1 MKTEK
6 NILIA
11 FILNLAFSIFEF
23 IGGIFTGSVAVLSD
37 SVHDMGDAASIGIS
51 FILEKK
57 SKKQPDSIFTYGYSR
72 YSVLGSV
79 ITTFI
84 LLFGSAV
91 VIYNAAMRIIEPAE
105 INYNGMIIFAVAGVT
120 VNSFAAF
127 FTRDGSSLNQKA
139 VNLHMLED
147 VLGWAVVLIGAIVMR
162 FTDFSLIDPIISI
175 GVSLF
180 IFVNAIGNLKEILD
194 LFLEK
199 VPDGIDVDK
208 IREHI
213 AKIDGVKDVHHIH
226 IRSIDGNTHH
236 ATMHIV
242 TDLTG
247 YQIKTDIRKEL
258 RALGIAHATLEL
270 EAKNENCSDK
280 QCHTELSKSHG
291 HSHPHHHHRLRH
303 EHRH

>member
-1 MKTEK
+1 MKAEK

-11 FILNLAFSIFEF
+11 FILNLTFSIFEL
-23 IGGIFTGSVAVLSD
+23 IGGVFTGSVAVLSD
-37 SVHDMGDAASIGIS
+37 SVHDIGDAASIGIS
-51 FILEKK
+51 LILEKK
-57 SKKQPDSIFTYGYSR
+57 SRKQPDGKYTYGYAR
-72 YSVLGSV
+72 YSVLGSI

-84 LLFGSAV
+84 LLFGSAA
-91 VIYNAAMRIIEPAE
+91 VIYNAAIRIIEPAE

-127 FTRDGSSLNQKA
+127 FTREGNSLNQKA

-147 VLGWAVVLIGAIVMR
+147 VLGWAVVLIGAVVMR
-162 FTDFSLIDPIISI
+162 FTDFALIDPIISI

-180 IFVNAIGNLKEILD
+180 IFVNAIMNLKEVLD

-199 VPDGIDVDK
+199 VPDGIDIDE

-213 AKIDGVKDVHHIH
+213 AEIDGVKDVHHIH

-258 RALGIAHATLEL
+258 REHGIAHATLEL
-270 EAKNENCSDK
+270 EAENEKCSDE
-280 QCHTELSKSHG
+280 QCHTELSENHG
-291 HSHPHHHHRLRH
+291 HSHHHHHHRLRH
-303 EHRH
+303 GHRH